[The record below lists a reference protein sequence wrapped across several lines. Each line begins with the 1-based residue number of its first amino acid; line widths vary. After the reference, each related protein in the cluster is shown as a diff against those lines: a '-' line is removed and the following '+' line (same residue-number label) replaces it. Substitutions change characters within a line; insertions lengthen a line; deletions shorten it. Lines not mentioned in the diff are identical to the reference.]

1 VSSTE
6 QALAV
11 FLARVVLVVIG
22 YLSLEAYLEK
32 RPAVTALRAGC
43 CAVVAVWI
51 DRQVLGESD
60 NAAAVGSVAG
70 IIVANYVMTRRRR
83 DRAK

>member
-1 VSSTE
+1 VTDTE
-6 QALAV
+6 QVLAV
-11 FLARVVLVVIG
+11 FVARFVLVAIG

-32 RPAVTALRAGC
+32 RPTVTAFRAGC

-70 IIVANYVMTRRRR
+70 IIVANYTMTRRRKN
-83 DRAK
+83 RAT